1 MSLLN
6 SVEAWIAIGISG
18 LFIVAALVMHRVF
31 VKVLKAD
38 PQEAPPHE

>member
-18 LFIVAALVMHRVF
+18 LFIVTALVMHRVF
-31 VKVLKAD
+31 VKVLKAN
-38 PQEAPPHE
+38 PQEAPRND